1 MGSPKDVTKPGRTV
15 SSLTWRISNP
25 SSSTTREIPCALCIP
40 AGKLKGA
47 AIHEHIISEAKA
59 ISFKLEQCRGC
70 NGKPQMN
77 VGLRNGKQELLLST
91 FWQYHL
97 SNSHQH
103 HQCDANF
110 KTPSEIQTQWGC
122 VMEKSLYCTQLLS
135 QSITRKKL
143 KAICKKTSIAS
154 NSHPFSRVL

>member
-15 SSLTWRISNP
+15 SSLTLRISTP
-25 SSSTTREIPCALCIP
+25 SSSTTRERPCALCIP

-47 AIHEHIISEAKA
+47 AIHEHISSEAKA

-97 SNSHQH
+97 SISHQH

-110 KTPSEIQTQWGC
+110 KTPSEIQTQGGC

>member
-1 MGSPKDVTKPGRTV
+1 MGSLKDVTKPGRTV
-15 SSLTWRISNP
+15 SSLTRRISTP
-25 SSSTTREIPCALCIP
+25 SSSTTRERPCALCIP

-47 AIHEHIISEAKA
+47 AIHKHISSEAKA
-59 ISFKLEQCRGC
+59 ISLKLEQCRGC
-70 NGKPQMN
+70 HGKPHMN

-97 SNSHQH
+97 SNSQERLDLIRKLNGCTSCMSRGHQH

-110 KTPSEIQTQWGC
+110 KTPSEIQIQGGC

-135 QSITRKKL
+135 QSITLR
-143 KAICKKTSIAS
+143 
-154 NSHPFSRVL
+154 N

>member
-97 SNSHQH
+97 SNSQERLDLIRKLNRCTSCMSRGHQH

-110 KTPSEIQTQWGC
+110 KTH
-122 VMEKSLYCTQLLS
+122 
-135 QSITRKKL
+135 L
-143 KAICKKTSIAS
+143 KYKHKGA
-154 NSHPFSRVL
+154 V